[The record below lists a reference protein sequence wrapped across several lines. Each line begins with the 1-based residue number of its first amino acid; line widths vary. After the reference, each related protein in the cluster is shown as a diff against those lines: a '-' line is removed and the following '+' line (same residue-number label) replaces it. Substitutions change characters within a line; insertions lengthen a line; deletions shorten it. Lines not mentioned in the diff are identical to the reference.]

1 EKIVDEL
8 IKTLERNYLQKEK
21 ERILENIDKL
31 QGEEDKNLLLD
42 AWRRH
47 DWTRS
52 SNHKPSRERG
62 QSPSSK

>member
-42 AWRRH
+42 ALKNLKEINLKL
-47 DWTRS
+47 S
-52 SNHKPSRERG
+52 ELKEEGNYE
-62 QSPSSK
+62 